1 MEASGNFSSC
11 KQHIDWHH
19 FPLDSVVPEVWFSC
33 TIIITEGVQLLLD
46 QVVSLVT
53 MMTDTLIMSI
63 IGSETETVTDNEM
76 KKTQVVYQKHFTTVW
91 IKHPAVRLGEK

>member
-1 MEASGNFSSC
+1 MKASGNFSSC
-11 KQHIDWHH
+11 KHIDWHH

-33 TIIITEGVQLLLD
+33 TIIITEGIQLLLD
-46 QVVSLVT
+46 QVASLVT
-53 MMTDTLIMSI
+53 MMTDILIMSI

-76 KKTQVVYQKHFTTVW
+76 KKTQVVHQIHFTTAW